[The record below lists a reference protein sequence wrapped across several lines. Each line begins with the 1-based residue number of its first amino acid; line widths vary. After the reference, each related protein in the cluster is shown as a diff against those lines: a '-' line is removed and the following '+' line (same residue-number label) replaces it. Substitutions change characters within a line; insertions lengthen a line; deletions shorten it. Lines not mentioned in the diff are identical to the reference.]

1 MKLSKTTYVKSY
13 FLIEFS
19 GRKWKRLRK
28 KHPTI
33 PLKSVVEFDDKESIP
48 DFLRMINDP
57 TVKLY
62 LVFNNGSRLRIRCHY
77 TKFMDIFRNLKRP
90 VD

>member
-1 MKLSKTTYVKSY
+1 MKLSNITHVKSY
-13 FLIEFS
+13 FVIEFS
-19 GRKWKRLRK
+19 GRKWKNLRK
-28 KHPTI
+28 KHPTV
-33 PLKSVVEFDDKESIP
+33 PLKSIVEFNDMESIP

-62 LVFNNGSRLRIRCHY
+62 LVFNNGSRLRIKTHY
-77 TKFMDIFRNLKRP
+77 TKFSDIFRNLKRP